1 MSFLW
6 EQVRVFRSPIL
17 TEQLV
22 DWLQQSVVFGYTP
35 QSTKFPERFM
45 SIADRVRRL
54 SVLLKRSAATVVVGA
69 ALVSSLIASLEA
81 QDKKKP
87 DWKDAAEYDLYKPV
101 TQTQDPKLWLD
112 TLDKWTKQYP
122 ASELADIRRQLYLE
136 AYRQL
141 GRTREAFNAA
151 AEVLRDNPNSLFA
164 LTTIVGSI
172 YQLSPASPSD
182 LDIAE
187 RATTT
192 ILANLDGIYAK
203 ENRPAEMSDADAA
216 KAKPEMRVFA
226 QKTAGWIDWTR
237 KDFARA
243 EVELGKAIALD
254 PKQAQVSYWL
264 GDAML
269 EQNKTNPEKQPVALY
284 HFARA
289 ASYEGPTSLPAGD
302 RKNLTAYLNT
312 AYVKYHGSDEG
323 LDKLI
328 ADAKSSA
335 TPPSGF
341 QIKSAAQIEKER
353 IEAEQ
358 MFDKTHPE
366 KALWK
371 DLKAALTAPD
381 GDTYFETNMK
391 DALVPRLKG
400 KLVAATPA
408 SKPKELVLAIEN
420 SAGDVTLKLDGAL
433 PGKMEPGGE
442 IEFEGIAKS
451 FTKDPFMV
459 TFETERTKL
468 IGWTGKNE
476 GLKKSLSLKKTI
488 LPE

>member
-1 MSFLW
+1 
-6 EQVRVFRSPIL
+6 
-17 TEQLV
+17 
-22 DWLQQSVVFGYTP
+22 
-35 QSTKFPERFM
+35 M

-54 SVLLKRSAATVVVGA
+54 PVLLKRSAATIMIGA
-69 ALVSSLIASLEA
+69 ALVSSMATHLAA

-87 DWKDAAEYDLYKPV
+87 DWKDAAEYDLYKPI
-101 TQTQDPKLWLD
+101 TQTQDPKAWLD
-112 TLDKWTKQYP
+112 SLDKWTKQYP
-122 ASELADIRRQLYLE
+122 QSELGEVRRQLYLE
-136 AYRQL
+136 TYRQL

-151 AEVLRDNPNSLFA
+151 AEVLRDNPNNLFA
-164 LTTIVGSI
+164 LSTIAGSI
-172 YQLSPASPSD
+172 YQLNPASAGD
-182 LDIAE
+182 LDVAE

-203 ENRPAEMSDADAA
+203 ENRPAEMTDADAV
-216 KAKPEMRVFA
+216 KAKPEMRAFA
-226 QKTAGWIDWTR
+226 QKTMGWIDWTR

-254 PKQAQVSYWL
+254 PNQGQVSYWL
-264 GDAML
+264 GDAIL
-269 EQNKTNPEKQPVALY
+269 EQNKTNPEKQPAALY
-284 HFARA
+284 YFARA
-289 ASYEGPTSLPAGD
+289 ASYDGATCLPAGD
-302 RKNLTAYLNT
+302 RTNLTAYLNT

-323 LDKLI
+323 LAMLL
-328 ADAKSSA
+328 ATAKSFA
-335 TPPSGF
+335 APPPGF

-366 KALWK
+366 WALWK
-371 DLKAALTAPD
+371 DLKAALTAPE

-400 KLVAATPA
+400 KLVATTPA
-408 SKPKELVLAIEN
+408 SKPKELILAIEN

-459 TFETERTKL
+459 TFDAEKAKL
-468 IGWTGKNE
+468 IGWTGKSDS
-476 GLKKSLSLKKTI
+476 LKKSSSSKKTI

>member
-1 MSFLW
+1 
-6 EQVRVFRSPIL
+6 
-17 TEQLV
+17 
-22 DWLQQSVVFGYTP
+22 
-35 QSTKFPERFM
+35 M
-45 SIADRVRRL
+45 SIANRVRRM
-54 SVLLKRSAATVVVGA
+54 SVLLKTSAAKVVVGA
-69 ALVSSLIASLEA
+69 ALVSSLIAQE
-81 QDKKKP
+81 KKKP
-87 DWKDAAEYDLYKPV
+87 DWKDSAEYDLYKPIS
-101 TQTQDPKLWLD
+101 QSQDPKVWLD
-112 TLDKWTKQYP
+112 SLDKWTKQYP
-122 ASELADIRRQLYLE
+122 QSELAEIRRQLYLE

-141 GRTREAFNAA
+141 GQTREAFHAA
-151 AEVLRDNPNSLFA
+151 VEVLRDNPNNLFA
-164 LTTIVGSI
+164 LSTMVGSI
-172 YQLSPASPSD
+172 YQLGSPTAAE
-182 LDIAE
+182 LDQAE

-203 ENRPAEMSDADAA
+203 ENRPPEMSDADAA

-243 EVELGKAIALD
+243 EVELAKAIELD

-264 GDAML
+264 ADAML
-269 EQNKTNPEKQPVALY
+269 KQNRTNPEKQSAALY
-284 HFARA
+284 YFARA
-289 ASYEGPTSLPAGD
+289 ASYDGSGSLPAGD
-302 RKNLTAYLNT
+302 RKNLTAYLNA
-312 AYVKYHGSDEG
+312 AYTKYHGSDEG
-323 LDKLI
+323 LGQIL
-328 ADAKSSA
+328 ANAKSNA
-335 TPPSGF
+335 APPAGF
-341 QIKSAAQIEKER
+341 RIKSATEIEKEH

-366 KALWK
+366 RALWK
-371 DLKAALTAPD
+371 DLKAALTAPT

-400 KLVAATPA
+400 KLVAMSPA

-459 TFETERTKL
+459 TFDAEKAKL
-468 IGWTGKNE
+468 NGWTGRNE
-476 GLKKSLSLKKTI
+476 TQKKISRTKKTI
-488 LPE
+488 SPE

>member
-1 MSFLW
+1 M
-6 EQVRVFRSPIL
+6 
-17 TEQLV
+17 
-22 DWLQQSVVFGYTP
+22 
-35 QSTKFPERFM
+35 
-45 SIADRVRRL
+45 
-54 SVLLKRSAATVVVGA
+54 LLKTSAATVVIGA
-69 ALVSSLIASLEA
+69 ALVSSLAA
-81 QDKKKP
+81 QEKKKP
-87 DWKDAAEYDLYKPV
+87 DWKDPAEYDLYKPI
-101 TQTQDPKLWLD
+101 TQTQDAKVWLD

-122 ASELADIRRQLYLE
+122 QSELAEVRRQLYLE
-136 AYRQL
+136 TYRQL
-141 GRTREAFNAA
+141 GKTREAFNAA
-151 AEVLRDNPNSLFA
+151 AEVLRDNPNNLFA
-164 LTTIVGSI
+164 LSTIVGSI
-172 YQLSPASPSD
+172 YQLTLAAPAD

-192 ILANLDGIYAK
+192 ILAHLDGIYAK
-203 ENRPAEMSDADAA
+203 ENRPAEMTDAEAA

-243 EVELGKAIALD
+243 EVELRKAIELD
-254 PKQAQVSYWL
+254 PKQGQVSYWL
-264 GDAML
+264 ADAML
-269 EQNKTNPEKQPVALY
+269 EQNKTNLEKQQPALY
-284 HFARA
+284 CFARA
-289 ASYEGPTSLPAGD
+289 ASYDGPGSLPPGD

-323 LDKLI
+323 LAQLM
-328 ADAKSSA
+328 ADAKTNA
-335 TPPSGF
+335 IPPAGF

-366 KALWK
+366 RALWK
-371 DLKAALTAPD
+371 DLKAALTSPT

-400 KLVAATPA
+400 KLVAMSPA

-442 IEFEGIAKS
+442 IEFEGIAKT

-459 TFETERTKL
+459 TFDTEKAKL
-468 IGWTGKNE
+468 TGWTGRNE
-476 GLKKSLSLKKTI
+476 NLKKSASTKKPI
-488 LPE
+488 SPE

>member
-1 MSFLW
+1 ML
-6 EQVRVFRSPIL
+6 L
-17 TEQLV
+17 T
-22 DWLQQSVVFGYTP
+22 
-35 QSTKFPERFM
+35 
-45 SIADRVRRL
+45 
-54 SVLLKRSAATVVVGA
+54 RSATTVVVGA
-69 ALVSSLIASLEA
+69 ALVSSMVAALEA

-87 DWKDAAEYDLYKPV
+87 DWKDAAEYDVYKPI
-101 TQTQDPKLWLD
+101 TQTQDPNLWLES
-112 TLDKWTKQYP
+112 LDKWTKQYP
-122 ASELADIRRQLYLE
+122 QSELADIRRQLYLE
-136 AYRQL
+136 TYRQL

-151 AEVLRDNPNSLFA
+151 VDVLRDNSNNLFA
-164 LTTIVGSI
+164 LSTIAGSI
-172 YQLSPASPSD
+172 YQLNPASAAD

-187 RATTT
+187 RACTT

-203 ENRPAEMSDADAA
+203 GNRPTEMSDGDAA

-237 KDFARA
+237 RDFPRA
-243 EVELGKAIALD
+243 EVELAKALALD

-269 EQNKTNPEKQPVALY
+269 EQNKTNPEKQPAALY
-284 HFARA
+284 YFARA
-289 ASYEGPTSLPAGD
+289 AAYDGPNSLPAGD
-302 RKNLTAYLNT
+302 RKSLMQYLNT

-323 LDKLI
+323 LPQLV
-328 ADAKSSA
+328 ASAKSNGA
-335 TPPSGF
+335 PPPGF
-341 QIKSAAQIEKER
+341 QIKSASQIEKER

-366 KALWK
+366 RALWK
-371 DLKAALTAPD
+371 DLKAALTAAS

-408 SKPKELVLAIEN
+408 AKPKELVLAIEN
-420 SAGDVTLKLDGAL
+420 PAGDVTLKLDGTL

-442 IEFEGIAKS
+442 IEFEGIARS

-459 TFETERTKL
+459 TFDTEKTKL
-468 IGWTGKNE
+468 SGWTGKNE
-476 GLKKSLSLKKTI
+476 SLKKSSSSKKTI

>member
-1 MSFLW
+1 MSF
-6 EQVRVFRSPIL
+6 
-17 TEQLV
+17 
-22 DWLQQSVVFGYTP
+22 
-35 QSTKFPERFM
+35 
-45 SIADRVRRL
+45 ADCVRRL
-54 SVLLKRSAATVVVGA
+54 SLLVNRSAAAILVGA
-69 ALVSSLIASLEA
+69 ALVSSMAASLSA
-81 QDKKKP
+81 QEKKKP
-87 DWKDAAEYDLYKPV
+87 DWKDAAEYDLYKPIS
-101 TQTQDPKLWLD
+101 QTQDPKIWLD
-112 TLDKWTKQYP
+112 TLDKWSRQYP
-122 ASELADIRRQLYLE
+122 ASELGEVRRQLYLE
-136 AYRQL
+136 TYRQL

-151 AEVLRDNPNSLFA
+151 VEVLRDNSNNLFA
-164 LTTIVGSI
+164 LSTIVGSI
-172 YQLSPASPSD
+172 YQLNPASPAD

-203 ENRPAEMSDADAA
+203 ENRPTEMTDADAA

-243 EVELGKAIALD
+243 EVELAKAIALD

-269 EQNKTNPEKQPVALY
+269 EQNKTNPEKQPAALY
-284 HFARA
+284 YFARA
-289 ASYEGPTSLPAGD
+289 ASYDGPTGLPAGD
-302 RKNLTAYLNT
+302 RRNLTEYLNT

-323 LDKLI
+323 LAQLVSS
-328 ADAKSSA
+328 AKSNA
-335 TPPSGF
+335 TPPAGF

-371 DLKAALTAPD
+371 DLKAALTAPT

-400 KLVAATPA
+400 KLVAASPA
-408 SKPKELVLAIEN
+408 SKPRELILAIEN

-442 IEFEGIAKS
+442 IEFEGIAKG

-459 TFETERTKL
+459 TFDAEKAKL

-476 GLKKSLSLKKTI
+476 SLKKSSSSKKTI

>member
-1 MSFLW
+1 M
-6 EQVRVFRSPIL
+6 
-17 TEQLV
+17 
-22 DWLQQSVVFGYTP
+22 
-35 QSTKFPERFM
+35 
-45 SIADRVRRL
+45 RRL
-54 SVLLKRSAATVVVGA
+54 LVVLMRSAATVVVGV
-69 ALVSSLIASLEA
+69 ALVSCLAA

-87 DWKDAAEYDLYKPV
+87 DWKDAAEYDLYKPI

-112 TLDKWTKQYP
+112 ALDKWTKQYP
-122 ASELADIRRQLYLE
+122 QSELGEIRRQLYLE
-136 AYRQL
+136 TYRQL

-151 AEVLRDNPNSLFA
+151 VEVLRDNPNNLFA
-164 LTTIVGSI
+164 LSTIVGSI
-172 YQLSPASPSD
+172 YQLTPASPAD
-182 LDIAE
+182 LDLAE

-192 ILANLDGIYAK
+192 ILANLDGIYVK
-203 ENRPAEMSDADAA
+203 ENRPTEMTEADAA
-216 KAKPEMRVFA
+216 KAKPEMHAFA

-243 EVELGKAIALD
+243 EVELAKAIELD
-254 PKQAQVSYWL
+254 PKQGQVSYWL

-284 HFARA
+284 YFARA
-289 ASYEGPTSLPAGD
+289 AAYDGPTCLPAGD
-302 RKNLTAYLNT
+302 RTNLTAYLNR

-323 LDKLI
+323 LAQLV
-328 ADAKSSA
+328 ASAKSNPA
-335 TPPSGF
+335 PPTGF

-371 DLKAALTAPD
+371 DLKAALTAPA
-381 GDTYFETNMK
+381 GETYFETNMK

-400 KLVAATPA
+400 RLVATSPA

-433 PGKMEPGGE
+433 PGKMEPGAE

-459 TFETERTKL
+459 TFDAEKAKVT
-468 IGWTGKNE
+468 GWTGKNE
-476 GLKKSLSLKKTI
+476 SLKTK
-488 LPE
+488 LKF

>member
-1 MSFLW
+1 
-6 EQVRVFRSPIL
+6 
-17 TEQLV
+17 
-22 DWLQQSVVFGYTP
+22 
-35 QSTKFPERFM
+35 M
-45 SIADRVRRL
+45 SIADCVRRL
-54 SVLLKRSAATVVVGA
+54 SVLLKRSATTVVIGA

-81 QDKKKP
+81 QEKKKP
-87 DWKDAAEYDLYKPV
+87 DWKDAAEYDLYKPI
-101 TQTQDPKLWLD
+101 TQTQDPKVWLD

-122 ASELADIRRQLYLE
+122 QSELSDIRRQLYLE
-136 AYRQL
+136 TYRQL
-141 GRTREAFNAA
+141 GKTREAFNAA
-151 AEVLRDNPNSLFA
+151 VDVLHDNPNNLFA

-172 YQLSPASPSD
+172 YQLSPASPAD
-182 LDIAE
+182 LNIAE
-187 RATTT
+187 RATTR

-203 ENRPAEMSDADAA
+203 ENRPTEMTDDDAA
-216 KAKPEMRVFA
+216 KAKPDMRVFA

-237 KDFARA
+237 KDFKRA
-243 EVELGKAIALD
+243 EVELGKALALD

-269 EQNKTNPEKQPVALY
+269 EQNKTNPGKQPIALY
-284 HFARA
+284 DFARA
-289 ASYEGPTSLPAGD
+289 AAYDGPTCLPAGD
-302 RKNLTAYLNT
+302 RQNLMTYLNT

-323 LDKLI
+323 LDKLV
-328 ADAKSSA
+328 ASAKVSA
-335 TPPSGF
+335 APPAGF

-358 MFDKTHPE
+358 AFDKAHPE

-371 DLKAALTAPD
+371 DLKAALTAPG
-381 GDTYFETNMK
+381 GDIYFETNMR

-400 KLVAATPA
+400 KLVATSPV

-420 SAGDVTLKLDGAL
+420 AAGDVTLKLDGAL
-433 PGKMEPGGE
+433 PGKMEPGAE

-459 TFETERTKL
+459 TFETDKAKVT
-468 IGWTGKNE
+468 GWTGKNE
-476 GLKKSLSLKKTI
+476 SLKKSSSSKKTI

>member
-1 MSFLW
+1 M
-6 EQVRVFRSPIL
+6 
-17 TEQLV
+17 
-22 DWLQQSVVFGYTP
+22 
-35 QSTKFPERFM
+35 
-45 SIADRVRRL
+45 
-54 SVLLKRSAATVVVGA
+54 RSAATIAIGA
-69 ALVSSLIASLEA
+69 ALVFSIAA

-87 DWKDAAEYDLYKPV
+87 DWKDPAEYDLYKPI

-122 ASELADIRRQLYLE
+122 QSELADVRRQLYLE
-136 AYRQL
+136 TYRQL
-141 GRTREAFNAA
+141 GHTREAFNAA
-151 AEVLRDNPNSLFA
+151 VEVLTDNPNNLFA
-164 LTTIVGSI
+164 LSTIVGSI
-172 YQLSPASPSD
+172 YQLSPASTAD
-182 LDIAE
+182 LDVAE

-203 ENRPAEMSDADAA
+203 ENRPTEMTDADAA
-216 KAKPEMRVFA
+216 KAKPEMRIFA
-226 QKTAGWIDWTR
+226 QKTAGWLEWTR

-243 EVELGKAIALD
+243 EAELRKAILLD
-254 PKQAQVSYWL
+254 PNQGQLSYWL
-264 GDAML
+264 ADALL

-284 HFARA
+284 YFARA
-289 ASYEGPTSLPAGD
+289 ASYDGPNSLPASD
-302 RKNLTAYLNT
+302 RRNLMEYLNT
-312 AYVKYHGSDEG
+312 SYVKYHGSDEG
-323 LDKLI
+323 LQQLL
-328 ADAKSSA
+328 ASAKSRSA
-335 TPPSGF
+335 PPAGF

-366 KALWK
+366 RALWK
-371 DLKAALTAPD
+371 DVKAALTAPT

-400 KLVAATPA
+400 KLVAMTPA
-408 SKPKELVLAIEN
+408 TKPKELVLAIEN

-459 TFETERTKL
+459 TFETDKTK
-468 IGWTGKNE
+468 IVGWTGKNE
-476 GLKKSLSLKKTI
+476 SQKKSLSSKKTI